1 MTKIVLA
8 GFLGMLLVAFVS
20 ARTWT
25 DKKGRKIEAEYL
37 SQTKDTV
44 RLKLKNGKEVSVPFS
59 NLSRADLNFLS
70 EAEIAS
76 AEKEN
81 DKEPG
86 DGEMEKKGSDGNK
99 SGGIVIEVADPAW
112 DRPVLRE
119 VVLEAPIEVQ
129 EEKRGEFLYFSS
141 ANFRIV
147 ADGRMSSKGV
157 LTILEVCELTKT
169 YCESLPFGLSNRFKP
184 VDGKYEIRAVGEKDE
199 WIKMG
204 RPEGNRSSFN
214 PNDGQLEICLELFGL
229 SSAGR
234 GGETATRNLAGQM
247 ILHVSRCMLP
257 EVYERNFM
265 DWFTEGFPNL
275 MNMAVYEKGKLDFT
289 NVAEETKDL
298 LMGKGSGRTPIFKK
312 KIEMPKMSDLITQS
326 VGGIAEEEGR
336 RQFLAQSVLVMTYL
350 TFLEDDGK
358 ATGLRQGLRYAHD
371 FQKNQPKTIRYKDQE
386 DLERQKAELKRL
398 RDEMD
403 DTAIAMMFRKRP
415 WKEAEEDIAK
425 LWKVKGLELIFPGAK
440 NE

>member
-1 MTKIVLA
+1 
-8 GFLGMLLVAFVS
+8 
-20 ARTWT
+20 
-25 DKKGRKIEAEYL
+25 
-37 SQTKDTV
+37 
-44 RLKLKNGKEVSVPFS
+44 
-59 NLSRADLNFLS
+59 
-70 EAEIAS
+70 
-76 AEKEN
+76 
-81 DKEPG
+81 
-86 DGEMEKKGSDGNK
+86 
-99 SGGIVIEVADPAW
+99 
-112 DRPVLRE
+112 
-119 VVLEAPIEVQ
+119 
-129 EEKRGEFLYFSS
+129 
-141 ANFRIV
+141 
-147 ADGRMSSKGV
+147 
-157 LTILEVCELTKT
+157 
-169 YCESLPFGLSNRFKP
+169 
-184 VDGKYEIRAVGEKDE
+184 
-199 WIKMG
+199 
-204 RPEGNRSSFN
+204 
-214 PNDGQLEICLELFGL
+214 
-229 SSAGR
+229 
-234 GGETATRNLAGQM
+234 
-247 ILHVSRCMLP
+247 MLP
-257 EVYERNFM
+257 EIYERNFM

-350 TFLEDDGK
+350 TFLEDGGK

-425 LWKVKGLELIFPGAK
+425 LWKEKGLELIFPGAK

>member
-1 MTKIVLA
+1 MTKIVLS
-8 GFLGMLLVAFVS
+8 GVLGILLMASVS

-37 SQTKDTV
+37 SQTKDAV
-44 RLKLKNGKEVSVPFS
+44 LLKLKNGREVSVPFS
-59 NLSRADLNFLS
+59 NLSRADLNYLI
-70 EAEIAS
+70 EAEIAA

-81 DKEPG
+81 DKKPS
-86 DGEMEKKGSDGNK
+86 DGEMEKKENDVDKGA
-99 SGGIVIEVADPAW
+99 GIVIEVVDPAW
-112 DRPVLRE
+112 DRPVLKNA
-119 VVLEAPIEVQ
+119 VLEAPIEVQ

-141 ANFRIV
+141 TNFRIV
-147 ADGRMSSKGV
+147 ADGRLSTKAV
-157 LTILEVCELTKT
+157 LAILEACELTRT

-184 VDGKYEIRAVGEKDE
+184 VDGKYEIRSVGEKDE
-199 WIKMG
+199 WAKMG

-234 GGETATRNLAGQM
+234 GGEIATRNLVGQM

-265 DWFTEGFPNL
+265 DWFTEGFPNM

-298 LMGKGSGRTPIFKK
+298 LIGKGSGRTPIFKK
-312 KIEMPKMSDLITQS
+312 KVEMPKVSDLITKS
-326 VGGIAEEEGR
+326 VGGVADEEGR
-336 RQFLAQSVLVMTYL
+336 RQLLAQSVLVMTYL
-350 TFLEDDGK
+350 TFLEDGGK

-371 FQKNQPKTIRYKDQE
+371 FQKNQPKTITYKDQK

-415 WKEAEEDIAK
+415 WDEAEADITK
-425 LWKVKGLELIFPGAK
+425 LWKENGLELVFPGAK
-440 NE
+440 KE